1 MSENQIG
8 YHVQKFVL
16 CVKVSFNKK
25 NHKSIAQECKN
36 FIMLTYGNKGATNDS
51 KAHKMTS
58 RIARS
63 YLPIIQPKIRLI
75 YAKYVYTKF
84 IYARTP

>member
-1 MSENQIG
+1 
-8 YHVQKFVL
+8 
-16 CVKVSFNKK
+16 
-25 NHKSIAQECKN
+25 
-36 FIMLTYGNKGATNDS
+36 MLTYGNKGATNDS